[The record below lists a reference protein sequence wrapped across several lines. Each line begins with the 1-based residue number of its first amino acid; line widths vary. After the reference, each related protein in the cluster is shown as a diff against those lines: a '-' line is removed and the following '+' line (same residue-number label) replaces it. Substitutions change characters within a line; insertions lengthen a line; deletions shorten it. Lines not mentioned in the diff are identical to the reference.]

1 MFPMSWPHYP
11 AGEGTER
18 TVGGMGFAVT
28 VSVSVSG
35 LSGNG
40 YGFGFGVFFWFFF
53 LIRLSFSSC
62 GIFRE
67 SGVMFSYFMVSIF
80 REKGEKKKKKSLLLQ
95 FV

>member
-1 MFPMSWPHYP
+1 M
-11 AGEGTER
+11 
-18 TVGGMGFAVT
+18 GGMGFAVT

-40 YGFGFGVFFWFFF
+40 YGFGFGVFFGFFFGFFF
-53 LIRLSFSSC
+53 LIRLSFSIC

>member
-1 MFPMSWPHYP
+1 MAWVLRLRYRFRYRVYRV
-11 AGEGTER
+11 T
-18 TVGGMGFAVT
+18 VT
-28 VSVSVSG
+28 VSD
-35 LSGNG
+35 L
-40 YGFGFGVFFWFFF
+40 GFFFGFFF

>member
-1 MFPMSWPHYP
+1 MAWVLRLRYRVYRV
-11 AGEGTER
+11 T
-18 TVGGMGFAVT
+18 VT
-28 VSVSVSG
+28 VSDLG
-35 LSGNG
+35 
-40 YGFGFGVFFWFFF
+40 FFWFF